1 MTPNSLKSDLI
12 AICLITP
19 PILLG
24 FVDMILGVAT
34 GLPLIMFILF
44 KSMVGKKS
52 RLLRKNMLILDMSY
66 TLAMVRKRQLD
77 QAILAR
83 DLNGY
88 FEHVWSVHLCATVIP
103 PENVEETFG
112 KSTITSFTSKHTI
125 IEGKIGR
132 FSILK
137 KIPLTNF
144 ILAQWNIYLYLE
156 NLIKKQ
162 DISVVRAGEPYYQGL
177 IGLALARGNGI
188 PCVFR
193 IPINYDLFHQV
204 SGDMAWPRLFRKRW
218 IEKLIDHYT
227 LKRAD
232 LVAGANHD
240 CLNFALNNG
249 ARKEHATVFRYGN
262 LIHRAHFKPPDRRP
276 RAEDVLQEL
285 GLSNKKFS
293 ITISRLEK
301 LKQIDDVLR
310 VLAEVRQRGMNLSA
324 LIVGDGRMKNDL
336 VKMAE
341 SLEIVDYVIF
351 AGNRNQEWIASVLP
365 YASVVIS
372 PFMGRA
378 LTESALSG
386 VPIVAY
392 DIEWQSEVV
401 KTGVTGELVEYRG
414 WKAMADSVAKLL
426 KDSKYAERMGT
437 NARNIVL
444 EMMDP
449 VKLNQ
454 HERNAYDKLFERY
467 FSN

>member
-1 MTPNSLKSDLI
+1 MKQNYQFMPVYLFLR
-12 AICLITP
+12 
-19 PILLG
+19 
-24 FVDMILGVAT
+24 FVDIILGVVT
-34 GLPLIMFILF
+34 GLPLIMYMLVN
-44 KSMVGKKS
+44 SVVGKKS
-52 RLLRKNMLILDMSY
+52 RLLRKNMLVLDMAY
-66 TLAMVRKRQLD
+66 TLEMVKKRQLH
-77 QAILAR
+77 QAVITR

-103 PENVEETFG
+103 QENIEETFG
-112 KSTITSFTSKHTI
+112 KITITSFSPKHTI

-132 FSILK
+132 FRVLK

-144 ILAQWNIYLYLE
+144 LLAQWNICLYLYR
-156 NLIKKQ
+156 LIKSQ
-162 DISVVRAGEPYYQGL
+162 GISVIRAGEPYYQGL

-188 PCVFR
+188 PCAFR

-204 SGDMAWPRLFRKRW
+204 SGDVAWPRLFRKRW

-232 LVAGANHD
+232 LVAGANQD

-249 ARKEHATVFRYGN
+249 ARKEYSTVFRYGN
-262 LIHRAHFKPPDRRP
+262 LIHNAHFQPPDERP
-276 RAEDVLQEL
+276 QAEDVLQKL
-285 GLSNKKFS
+285 GLSNKNFS

-310 VLAEVRQRGMNLSA
+310 VLAEVRQRGINLSA
-324 LIVGDGRMKNDL
+324 LVVGDGRMKNDL

-341 SLEIVDYVIF
+341 SLEIADNVIF
-351 AGNRNQEWIASVLP
+351 AGNRSQEWIASVLP

-378 LTESALSG
+378 LTEASLSG
-386 VPIVAY
+386 VPVAAY
-392 DIEWQSEVV
+392 DIEWQSEVI
-401 KTGVTGELVEYRG
+401 KTGETGELVKYRD
-414 WKAMADSVAKLL
+414 WKAMADSVAKFL
-426 KDSKYAERMGT
+426 KDSKYAKRMGT
-437 NARNIVL
+437 NARNTVL

-449 VKLNQ
+449 AKLNQ
-454 HERNAYDKLFERY
+454 YERNEYDKLFERY